1 MMSLWWQKLKKKLG
15 PSFGKENLSKIDSAT
30 QAIIEQCTPV
40 IPGAQSLSDPV
51 MVFDLETT
59 GLNTRTDMVLS
70 IGAVRVSPQGIA
82 LGQQFYQVLDIAV
95 NLSGES
101 QLIHGL
107 TQKDLALGCDPRLAL
122 LQFLQYSQNH
132 VWLAFHAEFDRRMI
146 KNAALQHLGF
156 SIDPQP
162 IDIAYLAPLLFPELD
177 SPQANLNYWLDTF
190 HLPIL
195 ARHNA
200 AADALATAELL
211 LILIPRAQQM
221 GYSTW
226 GQLQQLCLKQR
237 QVKRLLARNGLSI
250 N

>member
-1 MMSLWWQKLKKKLG
+1 MLAWWHNVKSALRLSLAKPPLTEADKTVQ
-15 PSFGKENLSKIDSAT
+15 
-30 QAIIEQCTPV
+30 QIIQLCTPV
-40 IPGAQSLSDPV
+40 TPSLQPLSDPV

-59 GLNTRTDMVLS
+59 GLNTRTDTVLS

-95 NLSGES
+95 DLAGES

-107 TQKDLALGCDPRLAL
+107 TQKDLSQGCDPRHAI
-122 LQFLQYSQNH
+122 LQFLQYSQNQ

-146 KNAALQHLGF
+146 KNAAIQHLGF
-156 SIDPQP
+156 TIDPQP

-177 SPQANLNYWLDTF
+177 YPQANLNYWLEVF

-211 LILIPRAQQM
+211 LILIPKAKKL

-237 QVKRLLARNGLSI
+237 QVKRFMTRNSTR
-250 N
+250 